1 MRRTTLVGLSLA
13 LASSLWVGCE
23 DEPEAPADPELEA
36 PEESATSRTFA
47 IDRASSNV
55 DFLMEAPL
63 ENIHGV
69 APRSMEGDLYVELA
83 DITASRG
90 LIKVDVDTMEL
101 FQRRREAEEGDFG
114 EEVKDDTQNEHART
128 WFQISEDAPEG
139 VREANRWAQFNVTS
153 VADASATN
161 VLEMEGAERT
171 VTATIAGDFHLH
183 GHTTQKSAEVEL
195 VFTFEGDEPRSMRVS
210 TVSAV
215 DVGLEEHDIRPR
227 SAFGTLAQATLGTL
241 GEKVAEAAPITF
253 ELTANAGEAL
263 VEMPPCDLAVSEE
276 ATAACDLGIDADP
289 GAGGIPPVE

>member
-1 MRRTTLVGLSLA
+1 MWLSLVLVGG
-13 LASSLWVGCE
+13 LWVGCE
-23 DEPEAPADPELEA
+23 DEPEGPVDPELAA
-36 PEESATSRTFA
+36 PEALEQTVTRRTFS

-90 LIKVDVDTMEL
+90 LIKIDVDTMEL
-101 FQRRREAEEGDFG
+101 FQRRREAEDGDFG

-128 WFQISEDAPEG
+128 WFQISEDAPAG

-153 VADASATN
+153 ISDASATN
-161 VLEMEGAERT
+161 VLEMEGAQRT
-171 VTATIAGDFHLH
+171 ITATIAGDFHLH
-183 GHTTQKSAEVEL
+183 GHTAQKSAEVEL
-195 VFTFEGDEPRSMRVS
+195 VFVFDGDEPRTMQVR
-210 TVSAV
+210 TLSAV

-241 GEKVAEAAPITF
+241 GQKVAEAAPITF
-253 ELTANAGEAL
+253 ELTSNAGEPL
-263 VEMPPCDLAVSEE
+263 VEMPPCDLDVSQQ
-276 ATAACDLGIDADP
+276 AAAACDLGADEPP
-289 GAGGIPPVE
+289 GEGGVPPSE